1 MEENILKETI
11 KYQKYSNKIPDITL
25 GLEKYDDSKIVLK
38 FSKKLFYKDIDLIGN
53 TNELTEKKILL
64 NQKINDLESTKYEI
78 QNNISEFEKEVLV
91 LRNQQYLDEKI
102 YNIKLLENKYGKTK
116 YIDVIEAFD
125 KYIKTSVSLE
135 KEINKLNAYIYI
147 VKVRGEDL

>member
-1 MEENILKETI
+1 M
-11 KYQKYSNKIPDITL
+11 
-25 GLEKYDDSKIVLK
+25 
-38 FSKKLFYKDIDLIGN
+38 IGN

-64 NQKINDLESTKYEI
+64 NQKINDLESTRYEI